1 MLKQMEKAKRRE
13 RKKNTKEFTHC
24 AVERNRVEC
33 RTHHYITYIHVCM
46 FLKRSVSHPYYKC
59 EHGLSFPLP
68 WPLAT
73 VGCLYRANSFS
84 LSIYLSIAPFYFLLS
99 FCPTNAHRIT
109 HERAMCTRVK
119 KYYTLTHNLF

>member
-1 MLKQMEKAKRRE
+1 MFKQMDKAKKKE
-13 RKKNTKEFTHC
+13 RKKARKSLRI
-24 AVERNRVEC
+24 ERNRVEC

-68 WPLAT
+68 WPFAT
-73 VGCLYRANSFS
+73 VGCLYRTNSFT
-84 LSIYLSIAPFYFLLS
+84 LSIYLSIALFYFLSS

-109 HERAMCTRVK
+109 HERAVCTRVK
-119 KYYTLTHNLF
+119 THYTLTHNLF